1 MRPISIS
8 LFVLGLVAVVT
19 ITAQQAGLMRPGRW
33 QNTVQM
39 QMPGMPMQMPPQIAT
54 RCITAEQLQ
63 RDPNS
68 WVPSGPDGQAC
79 KISDQKIVRNTVTW
93 KVACTGQ
100 MAMTGEGELTFMEDT
115 YDGTLKASMSLGD
128 MTMKLSGKRLGDC
141 TP

>member
-1 MRPISIS
+1 MRSISIS
-8 LFVLGLVAVVT
+8 LLVLGLVAVVT
-19 ITAQQAGLMRPGRW
+19 ITAQQGPMRPGRW

-39 QMPGMPMQMPPQIAT
+39 QMPGMPMQMPPQTTT

-115 YDGTLKASMSLGD
+115 YAGTLKASTPAGE
-128 MTMKLSGKRLGDC
+128 MTMKLSGKRLMDC
-141 TP
+141 TQ